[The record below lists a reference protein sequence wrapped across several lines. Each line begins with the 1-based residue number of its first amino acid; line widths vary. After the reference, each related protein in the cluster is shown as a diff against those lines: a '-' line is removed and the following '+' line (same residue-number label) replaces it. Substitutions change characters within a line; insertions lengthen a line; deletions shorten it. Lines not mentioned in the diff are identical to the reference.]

1 MSADTATRRTSALHL
16 LARNPRFARVA
27 LAQAINS
34 FGSSMAPVA
43 LAFAALDRGSGL
55 GGLAMILTATALG
68 PAIMT
73 IIGGVAADHG
83 NRARLIFGSRII
95 SGLLQTT
102 TAVLVLSGLSS
113 PWALAILS
121 FAMSSL
127 SSYTIPA
134 ARAMVRD
141 LVDGEDLQRGTAVM
155 SLCIDTARL
164 LGPGL
169 AGILLAVIPNGAVL
183 LIDAGT
189 FFVSAALI
197 LKIRLDPLPARKA
210 TALEQLLGG
219 LRYSMGHRW
228 LWVTA
233 VCGLFINGA
242 WMAGYQLLGPT
253 LAHTDY
259 GGPAFWGLCGTAYTA
274 GLLLGGV
281 LALKIQAQQPIVAC
295 VFASTG
301 VALPLAALGLHL
313 PGILVIIL
321 LAIASALLALAMT
334 WWSSGIPALVDR
346 EHLARTFAFNSAIEL
361 GGVPLAYAAV
371 GTTTSIA
378 HVQASTFELIAVA
391 VILIASIFNVIAL
404 HSFAK
409 PRVVPEN
416 HHD

>member
-1 MSADTATRRTSALHL
+1 MRPTSALHL

-34 FGSSMAPVA
+34 FGSSMAPIA
-43 LAFAALDRGSGL
+43 LAFAALDHGSGL
-55 GGLAMILTATALG
+55 GGLALILTATVLG

-73 IIGGVAADHG
+73 LIGGVAADHG
-83 NRARLIFGSRII
+83 NRARLIFASRII
-95 SGLLQTT
+95 SGLLQTL
-102 TAVLVLSGLSS
+102 TAVLVLTGLSN
-113 PWALAILS
+113 PWVLALLS

-141 LVDGEDLQRGTAVM
+141 LVRGQDLQRGTAVM

-169 AGILLAVIPNGAVL
+169 AGLLLAVIPNGAVL

-189 FFVSAALI
+189 FFLSAALI
-197 LKIRLDPLPARKA
+197 LRVRLDSLPPRRA
-210 TALEQLLGG
+210 TAFEQLLGG

-233 VCGLFINGA
+233 VCGMFINGA
-242 WMAGYQLLGPT
+242 WMAGYQLLGPH

-259 GGPAFWGLCGTAYTA
+259 GGPAFWGLCGTAYIA

-281 LALKIQAQQPIVAC
+281 LALKTRVQQPIIAS

-301 VALPLAALGLHL
+301 LALPLAALGFHL
-313 PGILVIIL
+313 PGVVVVVA
-321 LAIASALLALAMT
+321 LAVASTLLALAMT

-371 GTTTSIA
+371 GTATTIS
-378 HVQASTFELIAVA
+378 HVQVPAFELIAVA
-391 VILIASIFNVIAL
+391 IILIASTVNVVAL
-404 HSFAK
+404 YTFARPTK
-409 PRVVPEN
+409 ESGQ
-416 HHD
+416 